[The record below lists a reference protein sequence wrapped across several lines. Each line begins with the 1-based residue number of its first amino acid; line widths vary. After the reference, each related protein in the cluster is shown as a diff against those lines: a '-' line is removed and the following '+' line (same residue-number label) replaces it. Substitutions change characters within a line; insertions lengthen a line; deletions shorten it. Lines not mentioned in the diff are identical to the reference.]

1 MTNSLLPI
9 WVSSLDTLY
18 IILHILNKPLSI
30 LASIVTK
37 LSQQVGL
44 LIRKVETLEQ
54 AATKEHKELLNEIK
68 ELKKLKSHNSDSEK
82 PTKKRRI
89 ETVLPNFPIESLEVM
104 DDMIKKIKDD
114 DDFKKDLVST

>member
-1 MTNSLLPI
+1 M
-9 WVSSLDTLY
+9 
-18 IILHILNKPLSI
+18 
-30 LASIVTK
+30 
-37 LSQQVGL
+37 GL

-68 ELKKLKSHNSDSEK
+68 ELKKLKSHNSDSEQ

>member
-1 MTNSLLPI
+1 M
-9 WVSSLDTLY
+9 
-18 IILHILNKPLSI
+18 
-30 LASIVTK
+30 
-37 LSQQVGL
+37 GL

-68 ELKKLKSHNSDSEK
+68 ELKKLKSHDGESGQ
-82 PTKKRRI
+82 PTKKRKI
-89 ETVLPNFPIESLEVM
+89 ETVLPNFPIKSLEVM